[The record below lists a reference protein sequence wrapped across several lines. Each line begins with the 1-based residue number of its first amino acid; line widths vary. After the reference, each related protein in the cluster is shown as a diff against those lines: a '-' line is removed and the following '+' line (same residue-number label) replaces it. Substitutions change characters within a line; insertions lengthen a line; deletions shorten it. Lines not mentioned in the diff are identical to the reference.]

1 MKNTNLLKNKT
12 TGGERKEYKKI
23 MFERFY
29 VCKNAMN
36 FS

>member
-12 TGGERKEYKKI
+12 TGGERKKI